1 MIGGLTDLWIADSDP
16 SGSRPSG
23 DSIWSFADYN
33 EAMSYSK
40 WLVTYFLD
48 NPGSYVTV
56 WNWNGGSGRWDG
68 TAPFLPIPN
77 SNYPAP

>member
-1 MIGGLTDLWIADSDP
+1 MIGGLTYVYIIDRSTDAVSPVSDV
-16 SGSRPSG
+16 
-23 DSIWSFADYN
+23 IQVFADYN